1 MDLMLY
7 SQNVSYI
14 VVIES
19 IQMICTLQ
27 PFVEL
32 AFVFSFQRVYLI
44 AIVLLSIQIKW

>member
-7 SQNVSYI
+7 SQNVSYF

-19 IQMICTLQ
+19 IVMISTLQ

-32 AFVFSFQRVYLI
+32 AFVFSFQPVCLI
-44 AIVLLSIQIKW
+44 VIVLLSVHLKW